1 MGEGR
6 TVILYIDDDQDCLDG
21 LRVVLEAN
29 GYEMIEAR
37 SAEEGL
43 SAFRSR
49 RPDLVIVD
57 LMMEEVDSGTA
68 FVKELKL
75 LGADV
80 PIYLLSSVGDS
91 LSVTTDYAALGLAGV
106 FQKPIR
112 TETLLA
118 VLATKLGQ

>member
-1 MGEGR
+1 MGDAR
-6 TVILYIDDDQDCLDG
+6 AVVLYIDDDQDCLDG

-37 SAEEGL
+37 SGEEGL
-43 SAFRSR
+43 AAFRGR

-57 LMMEEVDSGTA
+57 LMMEEVDSGTE

-91 LSVTTDYAALGLAGV
+91 LSVTTDYAALGFAGV
-106 FQKPIR
+106 FQKPIQ

-118 VLATKLGQ
+118 VLEQKLGA